1 MDEEDIDDLV
11 DGDGEDMADDWA
23 AAMEEQ
29 ATEEALEIEAQPLDE
44 LIDEGAPMQVDDN
57 PDLDVILDIPVNI
70 SMIVG
75 ATQISIR
82 NLLQLNQGSVI
93 ELDRLAGEPLDV
105 MVNNTLI
112 AHGEVVVVNEKFGIR
127 LTDVVSAAERIR
139 KLG

>member
-1 MDEEDIDDLV
+1 MDETDDLTES
-11 DGDGEDMADDWA
+11 DEQDMADDWA
-23 AAMEEQ
+23 AAMQEQELEEG
-29 ATEEALEIEAQPLDE
+29 ASGVEAQPLDE
-44 LIDEGAPMQVDDN
+44 LIDEGGRAPVGDN
-57 PDLDVILDIPVNI
+57 PDLEVILDIPVNI
-70 SMIVG
+70 SMVVG
-75 ATQISIR
+75 STQISIR